1 MLIKPTTPDH
11 YTYVITET
19 GMASSF
25 DPLDADQTSNM
36 SVARMIYTTP
46 IEVDQKG
53 DLKSLILDSFEYD
66 ENSQVMTWTV
76 KSGVKFTDATEI
88 TPHDVAFSVAR
99 MAFTRSTFPVVEDI
113 SGLKEWLKIKT
124 PLDSLPVGIQVENR
138 FIKIKFDKKQDHPLF
153 RFCLEIFSIIP
164 KNCVDSSTNKITCKE
179 IPGSGHYKLIE
190 KSTTEL
196 HFEKRDQNMV
206 FGEHVP
212 GKIIFRYQS
221 PAQAIETATSLDSKT
236 IVAGSE
242 LRYSLEEMK
251 QINEKAEVSFAP
263 ASRIVGIVLNPNIG
277 AFKDVKCRQVF
288 AKAYR
293 NAFYKLVG
301 NARESESS
309 IFTDLLPGYISKSDL
324 LGTITNSLS
333 ADDIVRCKSMLQQA
347 PIKWLKATN
356 NSKSLFVQV
365 MEMVFSELGIEKSE
379 PVVMETQKDEVEL
392 FANNKLSISGFQTGF
407 WAFDPAGDIQMLM
420 TPNMHKSLKFVSE
433 DQKMQE
439 LIRNL
444 KSSGLQNSAF
454 TELNKHI
461 YQESLFNVFSHVRR
475 FFVVKDKKIL
485 QEAPVSITSPAPWQF
500 FKVD

>member
-1 MLIKPTTPDH
+1 MLFKNTTPDY

-25 DPLDADQTSNM
+25 DPLDADQTLNM
-36 SVARMIYTTP
+36 PVARMIYATP

-53 DLKSLILDSFEYD
+53 DLKSSILDSFEYD
-66 ENSQVMTWTV
+66 ESNQTITWKV

-88 TPHDVAFSVAR
+88 TSDDIAFAVAR
-99 MAFTRSTFPVVEDI
+99 MAYTRPTFPVIEDI
-113 SGLKEWLKIKT
+113 SGLKDWLKENA
-124 PLDSLPVGIQVENR
+124 PLNSLPSGITVENNAV
-138 FIKIKFDKKQDHPLF
+138 KIKFDKKQDHPLF

-164 KNCVDSSTNKITCKE
+164 KNCVDTSTNKITCKE

-190 KSTTEL
+190 KSASEL
-196 HFEKRDQNMV
+196 HFDKCDQNKI
-206 FGEHVP
+206 FGETVP
-212 GKIIFRYQS
+212 NKIIFKYLT
-221 PAQAIETATSLDSKT
+221 PAQATETADSLNSKT
-236 IVAGSE
+236 IITGSE

-251 QINEKAEVSFAP
+251 QLNGKAIVSFAP
-263 ASRIVGIVLNPNIG
+263 ASRIVGVVLNPHVG
-277 AFKDVKCRQVF
+277 AFKDVKCRQLF
-288 AKAYR
+288 AKAFR
-293 NAFYKLVG
+293 DAFHKLVG
-301 NARESESS
+301 KDRESESS
-309 IFTDLLPGYISKSDL
+309 VFTDLLPGFMNSSDL
-324 LGTITNSLS
+324 YNSISSGLS
-333 ADDIVRCKSMLQQA
+333 AEEIVRCKSKFQQE

-356 NSKSLFVQV
+356 NQKSLFVLV
-365 MEMVFSELGIEKSE
+365 MEKVFNELGIEKSE
-379 PVVMETQKDEVEL
+379 PVVMETQKDEVDL
-392 FANNKLSISGFQTGF
+392 FINGTLSVSGFQTGF

-454 TELNKHI
+454 VELNKHI

-485 QEAPVSITSPAPWQF
+485 QEAPVSITSPAPWQV
-500 FKVD
+500 FKVE